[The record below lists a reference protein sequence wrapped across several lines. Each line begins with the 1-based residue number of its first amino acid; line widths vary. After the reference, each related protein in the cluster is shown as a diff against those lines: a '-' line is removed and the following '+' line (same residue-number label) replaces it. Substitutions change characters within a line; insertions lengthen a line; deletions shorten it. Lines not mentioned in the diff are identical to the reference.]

1 MSHAWEFIATNALI
15 LSETSRDR
23 KTSIGPRLRWGMFR
37 VRVGILSP
45 DGLRLFRSRSFVSSS
60 EIPVL
65 MGFETLHAGAVPP
78 TFLTTIFSALDSQ
91 VYWKTEE
98 PICQRFL

>member
-1 MSHAWEFIATNALI
+1 
-15 LSETSRDR
+15 
-23 KTSIGPRLRWGMFR
+23 
-37 VRVGILSP
+37 
-45 DGLRLFRSRSFVSSS
+45 
-60 EIPVL
+60 

-78 TFLTTIFSALDSQ
+78 TFLTTIFSAPDSQ